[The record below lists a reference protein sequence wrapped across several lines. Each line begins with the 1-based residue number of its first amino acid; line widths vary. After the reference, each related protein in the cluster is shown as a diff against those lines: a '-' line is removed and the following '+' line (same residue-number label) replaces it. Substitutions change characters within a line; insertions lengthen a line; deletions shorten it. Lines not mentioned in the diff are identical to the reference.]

1 MDILIIVIIVFL
13 LSVLYGMKRMAEIVA
28 NDMYD
33 QHRINAS
40 EYQYMITWN
49 YITDMLQKEIKKY
62 E

>member
-1 MDILIIVIIVFL
+1 MDVLIIIIIVFL
-13 LSVLYGMKRMAEIVA
+13 LSVLYGMKRMTEIVA

-40 EYQYMITWN
+40 EFQYMITWA
-49 YITDMLQKEIKKY
+49 YITDMLQKEIEKY

>member
-1 MDILIIVIIVFL
+1 MDVLIIIIIVFL

-40 EYQYMITWN
+40 EFQYMITWA
-49 YITDMLQKEIKKY
+49 YITDVLQKEIKKY